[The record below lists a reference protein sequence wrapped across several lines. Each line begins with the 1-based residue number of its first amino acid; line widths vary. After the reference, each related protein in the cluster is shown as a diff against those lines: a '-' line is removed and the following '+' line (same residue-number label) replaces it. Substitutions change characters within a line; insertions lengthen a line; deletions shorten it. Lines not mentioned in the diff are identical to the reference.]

1 MKDDSTKQPSRRKF
15 FFGAAAVAGT
25 VAVVAKTPVG
35 TAIVEQVEA
44 VSEPKK
50 EGYHLSAHIRKYYD
64 TTLV

>member
-1 MKDDSTKQPSRRKF
+1 MKDDSVKKSSRRKF

-35 TAIVEQVEA
+35 TAITEQVEN
-44 VSEPKK
+44 VIEPKK
-50 EGYHLSAHIRKYYD
+50 KGYHLSEHIRKYYD

>member
-1 MKDDSTKQPSRRKF
+1 MKDDSAKQTSRRKF

-35 TAIVEQVEA
+35 SAIAEQVET
-44 VSEPKK
+44 VLEPKQT
-50 EGYHLSAHIRKYYD
+50 GYHLSEHIRKYYD